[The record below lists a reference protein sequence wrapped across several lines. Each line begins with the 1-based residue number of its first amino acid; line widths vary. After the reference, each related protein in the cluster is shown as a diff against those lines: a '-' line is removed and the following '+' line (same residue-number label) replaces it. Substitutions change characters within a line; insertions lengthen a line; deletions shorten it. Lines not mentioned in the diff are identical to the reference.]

1 MSAKAAKR
9 ELAEA
14 LRGYPW
20 ERWSTRSVVWAAR
33 MLERSDRP
41 WITPNERR
49 YQLAY
54 ALRGPWVPNERARAS
69 AARMLLDLVV
79 RLESA
84 VYLWEHSREPDVLG
98 LEVAVDHPI
107 AGTLTSVPAG
117 TVDE

>member
-20 ERWSTRSVVWAAR
+20 ERWSTRSVVWAVA
-33 MLERSDRP
+33 MFERAER
-41 WITPNERR
+41 ERR
-49 YQLAY
+49 ATTTRDRLYLLDY
-54 ALRGPWVPNERARAS
+54 ALRSRRTSGMGIH
-69 AARMLLDLVV
+69 RMVV

-84 VYLWEHSREPDVLG
+84 AYLWEHSREP
-98 LEVAVDHPI
+98 DHPI